1 MPAYL
6 LTPSFFERWSNR
18 LFWPLAVLG
27 IFLCISGLYYG
38 LIASP
43 PDYQQGETV
52 RIMYIHVPSAWM
64 ALMIYTIIA
73 FAGAFYLIWRNPM
86 LPVLANAAA
95 PIGAVFTLMTLIT
108 GSIWGKPTWGTWW
121 QWDARMTSV
130 LILFFL
136 YIGYIALTHAFESE
150 ERAAFSAAWLS
161 IIGFINIPIIKFS
174 VEWWNT
180 LHQPASISR
189 LGSPAIDS
197 SMLIPLFLMYG
208 AWLCY
213 FGAVLILRMKMAVY
227 RRKMRRRNPAG

>member
-6 LTPSFFERWSNR
+6 LTPSFFDRWSGR
-18 LFWPLAVLG
+18 LFWPLVVMG
-27 IFLCISGLYYG
+27 VFLTVAGLYQG
-38 LIASP
+38 LYVSP

-64 ALMIYTIIA
+64 SLMIYTIMA

-86 LPVLANAAA
+86 LPLFAQAAA
-95 PIGAVFTLMTLIT
+95 PIGAVFTLVTLIT

-136 YIGYIALTHAFESE
+136 YIGYIALSHTYENE
-150 ERAAFSAAWLS
+150 ERAAFATAWLS
-161 IIGFINIPIIKFS
+161 IVGFINIPIIKFS

-180 LHQPASISR
+180 LHQPTSISR
-189 LGSPAIDS
+189 LDSPAIDS

-213 FGAVLILRMKMAVY
+213 FGIILILRVKMAVFS
-227 RRKMRRRNPAG
+227 RKIRRRRTVS